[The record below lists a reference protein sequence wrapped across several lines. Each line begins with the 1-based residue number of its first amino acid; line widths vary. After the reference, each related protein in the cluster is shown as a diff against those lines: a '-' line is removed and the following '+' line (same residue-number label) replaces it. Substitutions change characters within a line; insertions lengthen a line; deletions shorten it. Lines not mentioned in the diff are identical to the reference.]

1 MVKNNAIWMSPL
13 FILIWS
19 TGFIIARYG
28 MPHAEPLTFLAIRFF
43 GVILILMPCIL
54 WFKAPWP
61 SKSQIVHLAIAGVL
75 IQFGYLAGVWIA
87 IRHGMPVGLTALIV
101 GLQPILTAVFVSL
114 LAEKIT
120 RSQWQGLFLGLLG
133 VFLVLYAQINTAG
146 VNAQTIFFNITGL
159 LSITVG
165 TIYQKKYCAQFD
177 LRTGSLI
184 QFMTSLGLAT
194 IGAFLFET
202 REVEWVLELV
212 GALVWGIVGIS
223 IGAMSLLFI
232 LIRRGNAT
240 KVSSLMYLTPP
251 TTAIMGWV
259 LFNEPLTILV
269 GFGTLLTMLGVLI
282 VNQTISFNFLRR
294 FN

>member
-43 GVILILMPCIL
+43 GVILILLPCIL

-120 RSQWQGLFLGLLG
+120 RSQWQGLFLGLFG

-194 IGAFLFET
+194 IGAYLFET

-251 TTAIMGWV
+251 TTAIMGWI

-269 GFGTLLTMLGVLI
+269 GLGTVLTMLGVLI

-294 FN
+294 FD

>member
-43 GVILILMPCIL
+43 GVILILLPCIL

-101 GLQPILTAVFVSL
+101 GLQPILTAVFVSF

-133 VFLVLYAQINTAG
+133 VFLVLYAQINTTG
-146 VNAQTIFFNITGL
+146 VNAQTIFFNIIGL

-194 IGAFLFET
+194 IGAYLFET

-251 TTAIMGWV
+251 TTAIMGWI

-269 GFGTLLTMLGVLI
+269 GLGTLLTMLGVLI

>member
-28 MPHAEPLTFLAIRFF
+28 MPHAEPLTFLALRFF
-43 GVILILMPCIL
+43 GVILILLPCIL

-101 GLQPILTAVFVSL
+101 GLQPILTAVFVSF

-133 VFLVLYAQINTAG
+133 VFLVLYAQINTTG
-146 VNAQTIFFNITGL
+146 VNAQTIFFNIIGL

-194 IGAFLFET
+194 IGAYLFET

-251 TTAIMGWV
+251 TTAIMGWI

-269 GFGTLLTMLGVLI
+269 GLGTVLTMLGVLI

-294 FN
+294 FD

>member
-43 GVILILMPCIL
+43 GVILILLPCIL

-75 IQFGYLAGVWIA
+75 LQFGYLAGVWIA
-87 IRHGMPVGLTALIV
+87 IRDGMPVGLTALIV

-120 RSQWQGLFLGLLG
+120 RSQWQGLFLGLFG

-159 LSITVG
+159 LSITLG

-184 QFMTSLGLAT
+184 QFITSFGLAT

-202 REVEWVLELV
+202 REVEWVLELI

-251 TTAIMGWV
+251 TTAILGWI
-259 LFNEPLTILV
+259 LFNEPFTVLV

-282 VNQTISFNFLRR
+282 VNQTISFNFFRR
-294 FN
+294 SN

>member
-120 RSQWQGLFLGLLG
+120 RSQWQGLFLGLFG

>member
-28 MPHAEPLTFLAIRFF
+28 MPHAEPLTFLALRFF
-43 GVILILMPCIL
+43 GVILILLPCIL

-87 IRHGMPVGLTALIV
+87 IRYGMPVGLTALIV

-120 RSQWQGLFLGLLG
+120 RSQWQGLFLGLFG

-184 QFMTSLGLAT
+184 QFITSLGLAT

-202 REVEWVLELV
+202 REVEWVLELI

-269 GFGTLLTMLGVLI
+269 GLGTLLTMLGVLI
-282 VNQTISFNFLRR
+282 VNQTISCNLLRR
-294 FN
+294 FD

>member
-120 RSQWQGLFLGLLG
+120 RSQWQGLFLGLFG

-294 FN
+294 FD

>member
-43 GVILILMPCIL
+43 GVILILLPCIL

-101 GLQPILTAVFVSL
+101 GLQPILTAVFVSF

-133 VFLVLYAQINTAG
+133 VFLVLYAQINTTG
-146 VNAQTIFFNITGL
+146 VNAQTIFFNIIGL

-184 QFMTSLGLAT
+184 QFTTSLGLAT
-194 IGAFLFET
+194 IGAYLFET

-251 TTAIMGWV
+251 TTAIMGWI

-269 GFGTLLTMLGVLI
+269 GLGTVLTMLGVLI

-294 FN
+294 FD

>member
-43 GVILILMPCIL
+43 GVILILLPCIL

-75 IQFGYLAGVWIA
+75 LQFGYLAGVWIA

-120 RSQWQGLFLGLLG
+120 RSQWQGLFLGLFG

-159 LSITVG
+159 LSITLG

-184 QFMTSLGLAT
+184 QFITSFGLAT

-202 REVEWVLELV
+202 REVEWVLELI

-251 TTAIMGWV
+251 TTAIMGWI
-259 LFNEPLTILV
+259 LFNEPFTVLV

-282 VNQTISFNFLRR
+282 VNQTISFNFFRR

>member
-1 MVKNNAIWMSPL
+1 MC
-13 FILIWS
+13 
-19 TGFIIARYG
+19 
-28 MPHAEPLTFLAIRFF
+28 IRD
-43 GVILILMPCIL
+43 
-54 WFKAPWP
+54 
-61 SKSQIVHLAIAGVL
+61 
-75 IQFGYLAGVWIA
+75 
-87 IRHGMPVGLTALIV
+87 R
-101 GLQPILTAVFVSL
+101 
-114 LAEKIT
+114 
-120 RSQWQGLFLGLLG
+120 
-133 VFLVLYAQINTAG
+133 INIAG

-184 QFMTSLGLAT
+184 QFITSLGLAT

-202 REVEWVLELV
+202 REVEWVLELI

-251 TTAIMGWV
+251 TTAIMGWI

-294 FN
+294 FD

>member
-43 GVILILMPCIL
+43 GVILILLPCIL

-120 RSQWQGLFLGLLG
+120 RSQWQGLFLGLFG
-133 VFLVLYAQINTAG
+133 VFLVLYAQINIAG

-184 QFMTSLGLAT
+184 QFITSLGLAT

-202 REVEWVLELV
+202 REVEWVLELI

-251 TTAIMGWV
+251 TTAIMGWI

-294 FN
+294 FD

>member
-43 GVILILMPCIL
+43 GVILILLPCIL

-75 IQFGYLAGVWIA
+75 IQFCYLAGVWIA

-120 RSQWQGLFLGLLG
+120 RSQWQGLFLGLFG
-133 VFLVLYAQINTAG
+133 VFLVLYAQINIAG

-184 QFMTSLGLAT
+184 QFITSLGLAT

-202 REVEWVLELV
+202 REVEWVLELI

-251 TTAIMGWV
+251 TTAIMGWI

-294 FN
+294 FD

>member
-43 GVILILMPCIL
+43 GVILILLPCIL

-120 RSQWQGLFLGLLG
+120 RSQWQGLFLGLFG

-184 QFMTSLGLAT
+184 QFITSLGLAT

-202 REVEWVLELV
+202 REVEWVLELI

-251 TTAIMGWV
+251 TTAIMGWI

-294 FN
+294 FD

>member
-43 GVILILMPCIL
+43 GVILILLPCIL

-87 IRHGMPVGLTALIV
+87 IRYGMPVGLTALIV

-120 RSQWQGLFLGLLG
+120 RSQWQGLFLGLFG

-146 VNAQTIFFNITGL
+146 VNTQTIFFNITGL

-184 QFMTSLGLAT
+184 QFITSLGLAT

-202 REVEWVLELV
+202 REVEWVLELI

-251 TTAIMGWV
+251 TTAIMGWI

-269 GFGTLLTMLGVLI
+269 GLGTLLTMLGVLI

-294 FN
+294 FD

>member
-43 GVILILMPCIL
+43 GVILILLPCIL

-101 GLQPILTAVFVSL
+101 GLQPILTAVFVSF

-120 RSQWQGLFLGLLG
+120 RSQWQGLFLGLFG

-194 IGAFLFET
+194 IGAYLFET

-251 TTAIMGWV
+251 TTAIMGWI

-269 GFGTLLTMLGVLI
+269 GLGTLLTMLGVLI

-294 FN
+294 FD

>member
-43 GVILILMPCIL
+43 GVILILLPCIL

-120 RSQWQGLFLGLLG
+120 RSQWQGLFLGLFG

-294 FN
+294 FD

>member
-43 GVILILMPCIL
+43 GVILILLPCIL

-101 GLQPILTAVFVSL
+101 GLQPILTAVFVSF

-133 VFLVLYAQINTAG
+133 VFLVLYAQINTTG
-146 VNAQTIFFNITGL
+146 VNAQTIFFNIIGL

-194 IGAFLFET
+194 IGAYLFET

-259 LFNEPLTILV
+259 LFHEPLTILV

-294 FN
+294 FD

>member
-43 GVILILMPCIL
+43 GVILILLPCIL

-120 RSQWQGLFLGLLG
+120 RSQWQGLFLGLFG

-184 QFMTSLGLAT
+184 QFITSLGLAT

-202 REVEWVLELV
+202 REVEWVLELI

-251 TTAIMGWV
+251 TTAIMGWI
-259 LFNEPLTILV
+259 LFNEPLTVLV
-269 GFGTLLTMLGVLI
+269 GLGTLLTMLGVLI
-282 VNQTISFNFLRR
+282 VNQTISCNFLRR
-294 FN
+294 FD

>member
-43 GVILILMPCIL
+43 GVILILLPCIL

-101 GLQPILTAVFVSL
+101 GLQPILTAVFVSF

-133 VFLVLYAQINTAG
+133 VFLVLYAQINTTG
-146 VNAQTIFFNITGL
+146 VNAQTIFFNIIGL

-165 TIYQKKYCAQFD
+165 TIYQKKYCVQFD

-194 IGAFLFET
+194 IGAYLFET

-251 TTAIMGWV
+251 TTAIMGWI

-269 GFGTLLTMLGVLI
+269 GLGTVLTMLGVLI

-294 FN
+294 FD

>member
-120 RSQWQGLFLGLLG
+120 RSQWQGLFLGLFG

-202 REVEWVLELV
+202 REVEWVLELI

-251 TTAIMGWV
+251 TTAIMGWI

>member
-28 MPHAEPLTFLAIRFF
+28 MPHAEPLTFLALRFF
-43 GVILILMPCIL
+43 GVILILLPCIL

-87 IRHGMPVGLTALIV
+87 IRYGMPVGLTALIV

-120 RSQWQGLFLGLLG
+120 RSQWQGLFLGLFG

-146 VNAQTIFFNITGL
+146 VNTQTIFFNITGL

-194 IGAFLFET
+194 IGAYLFET

-251 TTAIMGWV
+251 TTAIMGWI

-269 GFGTLLTMLGVLI
+269 GLGTLLTMLGVLI

-294 FN
+294 FD

>member
-28 MPHAEPLTFLAIRFF
+28 MPHSEPLTFLAIRFF

-120 RSQWQGLFLGLLG
+120 RSQWQGLFLGLFG

-282 VNQTISFNFLRR
+282 VNQTISFNFFRR

>member
-120 RSQWQGLFLGLLG
+120 RSQWQGLFLGLFG

-146 VNAQTIFFNITGL
+146 VNAQTIFFNLTGL

-184 QFMTSLGLAT
+184 QFITSLGLAT

-202 REVEWVLELV
+202 REVEWVLELI

-259 LFNEPLTILV
+259 LFHEPLTILV

>member
-1 MVKNNAIWMSPL
+1 M
-13 FILIWS
+13 
-19 TGFIIARYG
+19 
-28 MPHAEPLTFLAIRFF
+28 
-43 GVILILMPCIL
+43 ILILLPCIL

-101 GLQPILTAVFVSL
+101 GLQPILTAVFVSF

-133 VFLVLYAQINTAG
+133 VFLVLYAQINTTG
-146 VNAQTIFFNITGL
+146 VNAQTIFFNIIGL

-194 IGAFLFET
+194 IGAYLFET

-251 TTAIMGWV
+251 TTAIMGWI

-269 GFGTLLTMLGVLI
+269 GLGTVLTMLGVLI

-294 FN
+294 FD

>member
-28 MPHAEPLTFLAIRFF
+28 MPHAEPLTFLALRFF
-43 GVILILMPCIL
+43 GVILILLPCIL

-87 IRHGMPVGLTALIV
+87 IRYDMPVGLTALIV

-120 RSQWQGLFLGLLG
+120 RSQWQGLLLGLFG

-184 QFMTSLGLAT
+184 QFITSLGLAT

-202 REVEWVLELV
+202 REVEWVLELI

-251 TTAIMGWV
+251 TTAIMGWI

-269 GFGTLLTMLGVLI
+269 GLGTLLTMLGVLI
-282 VNQTISFNFLRR
+282 VNQTISCNLLRR
-294 FN
+294 FD

>member
-43 GVILILMPCIL
+43 GVILILLPCIL

-101 GLQPILTAVFVSL
+101 GLQPILTAVFVSF

-133 VFLVLYAQINTAG
+133 VFLVLYAQINTTG
-146 VNAQTIFFNITGL
+146 VNAQTIFFNIIGL

-194 IGAFLFET
+194 IGAYLFET

-251 TTAIMGWV
+251 TTAIMGWI

-269 GFGTLLTMLGVLI
+269 GLGTVLTMLGVLI

>member
-19 TGFIIARYG
+19 TGFVIARYG

-43 GVILILMPCIL
+43 GVILILLPCIL

-101 GLQPILTAVFVSL
+101 GLQPILTAVFVSF

-133 VFLVLYAQINTAG
+133 VFLVLYAQINTTG
-146 VNAQTIFFNITGL
+146 VNAQTIFFNIIGL

-194 IGAFLFET
+194 IGAYLFET

-251 TTAIMGWV
+251 TTAIMGWI

-269 GFGTLLTMLGVLI
+269 GLGTLLTMLGVLI

-294 FN
+294 FD

>member
-43 GVILILMPCIL
+43 GVILILLPCIL
-54 WFKAPWP
+54 WYKAPWP

-120 RSQWQGLFLGLLG
+120 RSQWQGLFLGLFG
-133 VFLVLYAQINTAG
+133 VFLVLYAQINIAG

-184 QFMTSLGLAT
+184 QFITSLGLAT

-202 REVEWVLELV
+202 REVEWVLELI

-251 TTAIMGWV
+251 TTAIMGWI

-294 FN
+294 FD

>member
-101 GLQPILTAVFVSL
+101 GLQPILTAVFVSF

-133 VFLVLYAQINTAG
+133 VFLVLYAQINTTG
-146 VNAQTIFFNITGL
+146 VNAQTIFFNIIGL

-194 IGAFLFET
+194 IGAYLFET

-251 TTAIMGWV
+251 TTAIMGWI

-269 GFGTLLTMLGVLI
+269 GLGTLLTMLGVLI
-282 VNQTISFNFLRR
+282 VNQTISCNFLRR
-294 FN
+294 FD

>member
-75 IQFGYLAGVWIA
+75 IQFGYLAGVWVA

-120 RSQWQGLFLGLLG
+120 RSQWQGLFLGLFG

-259 LFNEPLTILV
+259 LFHEPLTILV

>member
-43 GVILILMPCIL
+43 GVILILLPCIL

-101 GLQPILTAVFVSL
+101 GLQPILTAVFVSF

-133 VFLVLYAQINTAG
+133 VFLVLYAQINTTG
-146 VNAQTIFFNITGL
+146 VNAQTIFFNIIGL

-194 IGAFLFET
+194 IGAYLFET

-251 TTAIMGWV
+251 TTAIMGWI

-269 GFGTLLTMLGVLI
+269 GLGTVLTMLGVLI

-294 FN
+294 FD

>member
-28 MPHAEPLTFLAIRFF
+28 MPHAEPLTFLALRFF
-43 GVILILMPCIL
+43 GVILILLPCIL

-120 RSQWQGLFLGLLG
+120 RSQWQGLFLGLFG

-184 QFMTSLGLAT
+184 QFITSLGLAT

-202 REVEWVLELV
+202 REVEWVLELI

-251 TTAIMGWV
+251 TTAIMGWI

-269 GFGTLLTMLGVLI
+269 GLGTLLTMLGVLI
-282 VNQTISFNFLRR
+282 VNQTISCNFLRR
-294 FN
+294 FD

>member
-259 LFNEPLTILV
+259 LFHEPLTILV